1 MNINKIQINGY
12 GKLKDTKIEL
22 EKGINIIYGENEV
35 GKSTLLNYITSSF
48 YGISKNKK
56 GKEVSDFEKY
66 TPWNLE
72 EFSGKLEYELDNNE
86 KYEIFRDF
94 KKKNPK
100 IFNENKEDI
109 SKNFNIDKTKGNEFF
124 YEQTKVDEDLFKA
137 TFLMNQQETK
147 LNNSD
152 QHMLIQKISN
162 LVGAGEDNVSY
173 KIAMDRLNRKQLEE
187 VGTQR
192 SREKPINVITREI
205 NELEKEKEELKKY
218 ENLKYEIED
227 SKNRIIEEIQELENK
242 NNIIKEIKKI
252 NNKKIFE
259 NEKIKIQE
267 KIEKE
272 NNEKINNLNNE
283 KIEIEKKEKNIIEK
297 NNKIRNQIKMQN
309 MKFLICFVVLI
320 VLNVI
325 QFIFIKN
332 RVINYLFILTVP
344 LFLSIYALFIKR
356 TKNKRKNDVF
366 DEIKHQKS
374 NIESQI
380 KVINE
385 NNQKIKNEINK
396 LKGKII

>member
-48 YGISKNKK
+48 YGISKTKK

-259 NEKIKIQE
+259 NG
-267 KIEKE
+267 
-272 NNEKINNLNNE
+272 
-283 KIEIEKKEKNIIEK
+283 
-297 NNKIRNQIKMQN
+297 
-309 MKFLICFVVLI
+309 
-320 VLNVI
+320 
-325 QFIFIKN
+325 
-332 RVINYLFILTVP
+332 
-344 LFLSIYALFIKR
+344 
-356 TKNKRKNDVF
+356 KRK
-366 DEIKHQKS
+366 
-374 NIESQI
+374 
-380 KVINE
+380 
-385 NNQKIKNEINK
+385 
-396 LKGKII
+396 